1 MCERSGARS
10 VELDSGERKRERGA
24 WLRKGIV
31 RATMAVRMPRPNSRN
46 GEECIVPGSV
56 SGEERAVYVELEKE
70 LHGRIKGPAIHVG
83 PFG

>member
-1 MCERSGARS
+1 
-10 VELDSGERKRERGA
+10 
-24 WLRKGIV
+24 
-31 RATMAVRMPRPNSRN
+31 MAVRMPRPNSRN